1 MAGTGDELNV
11 GMEGLFFRDPEAE
24 DVNELVKL
32 RITPSR
38 PGAPPLLKEP
48 GLVRLDGNV
57 GCDEGA
63 IGRSIVGIA
72 GFQKFQSLNSGAW
85 RIPGKIS
92 FTKSF
97 KARYLSEI
105 HKRWS

>member
-1 MAGTGDELNV
+1 MAGTGDELKV
-11 GMEGLFFRDPEAE
+11 GMDGLFFSDPEAE
-24 DVNELVKL
+24 DVSELVKL

-38 PGAPPLLKEP
+38 PGVPPLLKEP
-48 GLVRLDGNV
+48 GLVGLDGNV
-57 GCDEGA
+57 GCGEGA
-63 IGRSIVGIA
+63 IGKSIVGIG

-97 KARYLSEI
+97 KAKYLSET
-105 HKRWS
+105 

>member
-1 MAGTGDELNV
+1 MAGTGDELKV
-11 GMEGLFFRDPEAE
+11 GMEGLFFSGPE

-38 PGAPPLLKEP
+38 PGTPALLKEP
-48 GLVRLDGNV
+48 GLTGLDGNV
-57 GCDEGA
+57 GCGEGA
-63 IGRSIVGIA
+63 IGKSNVGIE
-72 GFQKFQSLNSGAW
+72 GFQKFQSLYSGAR

-97 KARYLSEI
+97 SARYLIGNE
-105 HKRWS
+105 KENLK